1 MTQSEISDYTK
12 VKHYLPP
19 GRNAQHSY
27 RIVRSLKMRC
37 GCFFE
42 RVFMKY
48 SNDLVLVVLWA
59 MASLNDKS
67 YISVM
72 ICFIVFFVNDMYGF
86 INWKRMEKFQ
96 REHSK
101 F

>member
-1 MTQSEISDYTK
+1 
-12 VKHYLPP
+12 
-19 GRNAQHSY
+19 
-27 RIVRSLKMRC
+27 
-37 GCFFE
+37 
-42 RVFMKY
+42 MKY

-59 MASLNDKS
+59 MASLHDKS

-96 REHSK
+96 REHS
-101 F
+101 

>member
-1 MTQSEISDYTK
+1 
-12 VKHYLPP
+12 
-19 GRNAQHSY
+19 
-27 RIVRSLKMRC
+27 
-37 GCFFE
+37 
-42 RVFMKY
+42 MKY

-72 ICFIVFFVNDMYGF
+72 VCFVVFFVNDMYGF

-101 F
+101 V

>member
-1 MTQSEISDYTK
+1 
-12 VKHYLPP
+12 
-19 GRNAQHSY
+19 
-27 RIVRSLKMRC
+27 
-37 GCFFE
+37 
-42 RVFMKY
+42 MKY

-86 INWKRMEKFQ
+86 VNWKRMEKYQ
-96 REHSK
+96 SRCEMDK
-101 F
+101 